1 MTTASLNIV
10 NEVYN
15 ELKDVIVFLQKKNY
29 GSTLVQL
36 SFTLSRKEIQIIYE
50 HLVQDGLEVRQE
62 GRWNLQ
68 IIWNDVEKTCF
79 YGRDISMAPSYN
91 IIQSLEFQ
99 YPDEYQ

>member
-1 MTTASLNIV
+1 MTTASETKV
-10 NEVYN
+10 NEVYK
-15 ELKDVIVFLQKKNY
+15 ELKNIVTFLKNKGY
-29 GSTLVQL
+29 GSTELRLTFSVRIEEVEAICEL
-36 SFTLSRKEIQIIYE
+36 LK
-50 HLVQDGLEVRQE
+50 QDGLGVRQE

-99 YPDEYQ
+99 YPNEIK